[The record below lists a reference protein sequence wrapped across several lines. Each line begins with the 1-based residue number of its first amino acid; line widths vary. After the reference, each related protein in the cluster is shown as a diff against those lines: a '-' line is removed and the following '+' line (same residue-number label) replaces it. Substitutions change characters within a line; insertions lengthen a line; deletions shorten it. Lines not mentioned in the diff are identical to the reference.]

1 MLFLLRTR
9 KENQEL
15 QDDNAV
21 MLDVAT
27 KDGRFSVVVEMVVAV
42 VAEMVVAVVAETAV
56 AVVAETA
63 VAVVVE
69 TAGIDYTIALK
80 PYRYR

>member
-1 MLFLLRTR
+1 M
-9 KENQEL
+9 
-15 QDDNAV
+15 

-27 KDGRFSVVVEMVVAV
+27 KDGRFSVVVVEMVVAL
-42 VAEMVVAVVAETAV
+42 VAETAV

-63 VAVVVE
+63 VAVE
-69 TAGIDYTIALK
+69 TAGVDYTFALK